1 MEIKEQI
8 VKSFFLD
15 KDEINALM
23 SLVGNMSK
31 HDMVNT
37 GVSEKDSYI
46 LDRLYSDIYDLLN
59 KE

>member
-1 MEIKEQI
+1 
-8 VKSFFLD
+8 
-15 KDEINALM
+15 
-23 SLVGNMSK
+23 MSK